1 MLSGCITGGPTP
13 TNTPAEMHRS
23 EGVCEQVCS
32 HLLRGD
38 TLHINAIATVKIRGS
53 LNMNESIVEINDD
66 KYSNL
71 FDFFSEVFI
80 YDFFNT
86 EMRKHLDK

>member
-1 MLSGCITGGPTP
+1 
-13 TNTPAEMHRS
+13 
-23 EGVCEQVCS
+23 
-32 HLLRGD
+32 
-38 TLHINAIATVKIRGS
+38 
-53 LNMNESIVEINDD
+53 MNESIVEINDD